1 VDAYY
6 SSLGLVVEYHER
18 QHSESVPFFD
28 KRIVASG
35 ITRGEQRREYDRLR
49 REVLPKNKIN
59 LIEFSFD
66 DFAHDSHRRLHRGD
80 LDREIVK
87 LRLDAVLGL
96 RSLQQNTTERD
107 KGFARYPSLQDR
119 VVLIT
124 GGATG
129 IGESMVSHFARQGS
143 RVAFLDIQDGPAAQL
158 VEALMEEDCP
168 LPHYLHCDLTDI
180 AALKSCVDEVIAKW
194 GTIDVLVNNAAND
207 QRNTIEEVTAEY
219 WDKSMAVNLRP
230 QFFAIQAVLPAMRKA
245 GYGSIIN
252 MSSISWMIPSTGV
265 PLYIAAKAAIVGLT
279 RTLAHELGV
288 SNIRVNAVLPGA
300 IATERQKQLW
310 YTPEYK
316 AEIMA
321 SQALKRDILPE
332 DVARLV
338 LFLAADDSNA
348 ITNQSYIVDGGWV

>member
-1 VDAYY
+1 MNH
-6 SSLGLVVEYHER
+6 GEY
-18 QHSESVPFFD
+18 Q
-28 KRIVASG
+28 
-35 ITRGEQRREYDRLR
+35 Y
-49 REVLPKNKIN
+49 
-59 LIEFSFD
+59 
-66 DFAHDSHRRLHRGD
+66 
-80 LDREIVK
+80 
-87 LRLDAVLGL
+87 
-96 RSLQQNTTERD
+96 
-107 KGFARYPSLQDR
+107 ARYPSLEDR

-129 IGESMVSHFARQGS
+129 IGEALVREFAKQGAI
-143 RVAFLDIQDGPAAQL
+143 VAFLDIQDEAAKSL
-158 VEALMEEDCP
+158 IEALRTESKHAPVFE
-168 LPHYLHCDLTDI
+168 HCDLADLQDLRSVVEGI
-180 AALKSCVDEVIAKW
+180 VDNY

-207 QRNTIEEVTAEY
+207 QRHTIEEVTPEY
-219 WDKSMAVNLRP
+219 WDESMAVNLRP
-230 QFFAIQAVLPAMRKA
+230 QFFMIQAVLPAMRKA
-245 GYGSIIN
+245 LRGSIIN

-279 RTLAHELGV
+279 RTLAHELGPH
-288 SNIRVNAVLPGA
+288 NIRVNAVLPGA

-310 YTPEYK
+310 YTPAYK